1 MMRDSG
7 FTTIIFVFWGQFS
20 TWRHPIR
27 LGKLG
32 ERDLSLVS
40 HSTFERCF
48 VSSFWW
54 SLVST
59 KRHLSGAHV
68 GERLQDDASES
79 NGIVGFQA
87 QKLNSETLR
96 SLLPDCNADVSE
108 TGVGSQ
114 NPEGSSPSAL
124 RSLFGGL
131 SHHGSLLGCMHFCAF
146 VILFCTFVSCQDN
159 TLCSSSRKPV
169 D

>member
-1 MMRDSG
+1 M
-7 FTTIIFVFWGQFS
+7 FCFIV
-20 TWRHPIR
+20 
-27 LGKLG
+27 
-32 ERDLSLVS
+32 LVE
-40 HSTFERCF
+40 F
-48 VSSFWW
+48 
-54 SLVST
+54 ST

-87 QKLNSETLR
+87 QKKLNSETLR

-124 RSLFGGL
+124 CSLFGVFHVMGL
-131 SHHGSLLGCMHFCAF
+131 SWG
-146 VILFCTFVSCQDN
+146 VCTFV
-159 TLCSSSRKPV
+159 LL
-169 D
+169 

>member
-1 MMRDSG
+1 M
-7 FTTIIFVFWGQFS
+7 FCFIVLVEFS
-20 TWRHPIR
+20 N
-27 LGKLG
+27 
-32 ERDLSLVS
+32 
-40 HSTFERCF
+40 
-48 VSSFWW
+48 
-54 SLVST
+54 

-68 GERLQDDASES
+68 GERLQDDASKS

-131 SHHGSLLGCMHFCAF
+131 SHHGYLLGCMHVCAF

>member
-1 MMRDSG
+1 MFD
-7 FTTIIFVFWGQFS
+7 FIV
-20 TWRHPIR
+20 
-27 LGKLG
+27 
-32 ERDLSLVS
+32 LVE
-40 HSTFERCF
+40 F
-48 VSSFWW
+48 
-54 SLVST
+54 ST

-96 SLLPDCNADVSE
+96 SLLPDCNADVRE

-131 SHHGSLLGCMHFCAF
+131 SHHGVAMPVSPWTGA
-146 VILFCTFVSCQDN
+146 ITFREFPVPS
-159 TLCSSSRKPV
+159 TSSFLNPALRVNNGYDP
-169 D
+169 